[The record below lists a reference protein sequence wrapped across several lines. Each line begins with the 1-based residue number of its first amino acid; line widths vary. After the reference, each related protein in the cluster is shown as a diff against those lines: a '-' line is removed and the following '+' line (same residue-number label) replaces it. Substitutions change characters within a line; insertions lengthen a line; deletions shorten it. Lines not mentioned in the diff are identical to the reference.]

1 MQFDPSLTT
10 LFRILL
16 IVAVAVIAQLVVRRG
31 VLVAIRHLLERRARE
46 GEETPGS
53 RAGLDQRVLTL
64 QRLTVRVSGAIIATI
79 ATLMVLDEV
88 GIEIA
93 PALAGLGVVGIAVGF
108 GAQAI
113 FHDWLAGIF
122 VITENQYSIGD
133 VVRIAG
139 VEGTVEDVSL
149 RRTLLRDLSGTLHSV
164 PNGQVGVASNMTS
177 DWSKVN
183 LDVSVAY
190 DSDIQRVTAVLN
202 RIGAELA
209 ADPAWGAR
217 LIEPPTVLRVDDL
230 GDSAV
235 TLKVTGRVHAGDQW
249 SVSGE
254 LRARVLATFAAEGIE
269 IPFPHRVVMTRGAGD
284 VAASTDE
291 AG

>member
-1 MQFDPSLTT
+1 VQFDPSLSTA
-10 LFRILL
+10 LRILA
-16 IVAVAVIAQLVVRRG
+16 IVTVAVISQLAVRRG
-31 VLVAIRHLLERRARE
+31 VLLAIRHLLARRAAERE
-46 GEETPGS
+46 QTPGS

-64 QRLTVRVSGAIIATI
+64 QRLTVRVSGVIIATI
-79 ATLMVLDEV
+79 ATLMVLDEI

-122 VITENQYSIGD
+122 IITENQYSIGD
-133 VVRIAG
+133 VVTIVG
-139 VEGTVEDVSL
+139 VTGRVEDVSL
-149 RRTLLRDLSGTLHSV
+149 RRTLVRDLNGTLHSV
-164 PNGQVGVASNMTS
+164 PNGQITVASNLTS
-177 DWSKVN
+177 DWSQVN

-190 DSDIQRVTAVLN
+190 DTDIRRVTAVLN
-202 RIGAELA
+202 RIGTELA
-209 ADPAWGAR
+209 ADPEWGAR
-217 LIEPPTVLRVDDL
+217 LIEPPSVLRVDDL

-235 TLKVTGRVHAGDQW
+235 TLKITGRVHPGEQW

-254 LRARVLATFAAEGIE
+254 LRARILAAFAAEGIE
-269 IPFPHRVVMTRGAGD
+269 IPFPHRVVMTRRAGD
-284 VAASTDE
+284 DTTSTED

>member
-1 MQFDPSLTT
+1 VQFDPSLSTA
-10 LFRILL
+10 LRILA
-16 IVAVAVIAQLVVRRG
+16 IVTVAVISQLAVRRG
-31 VLVAIRHLLERRARE
+31 VLLAIRHLLARRAAERE
-46 GEETPGS
+46 QTPGS

-122 VITENQYSIGD
+122 IITENQYSIGD
-133 VVRIAG
+133 VVTIVG
-139 VEGTVEDVSL
+139 VTGRVEDVSL
-149 RRTLLRDLSGTLHSV
+149 RRTLVRDLNGTLHSV
-164 PNGQVGVASNMTS
+164 PNGQITVASNLTS
-177 DWSKVN
+177 DWSQVN

-190 DSDIQRVTAVLN
+190 DTDIRRVTAVLN
-202 RIGAELA
+202 RIGTELA
-209 ADPAWGAR
+209 ANPEWGAR
-217 LIEPPTVLRVDDL
+217 LIEPPSVLRVDDL

-235 TLKVTGRVHAGDQW
+235 TLKITGRVHPGEQW

-254 LRARVLATFAAEGIE
+254 LRARILAAFAAEGIE
-269 IPFPHRVVMTRGAGD
+269 IPFPHRVVMTRRAGD
-284 VAASTDE
+284 DTTSTED